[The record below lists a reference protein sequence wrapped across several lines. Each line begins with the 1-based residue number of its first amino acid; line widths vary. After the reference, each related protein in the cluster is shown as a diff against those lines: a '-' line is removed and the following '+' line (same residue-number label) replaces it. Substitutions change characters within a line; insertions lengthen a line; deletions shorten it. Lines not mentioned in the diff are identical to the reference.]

1 MLLKQPTD
9 EIILKIAY
17 FGPGMSGKTTNLEKL
32 KEIVGIDYT
41 SELTSIST
49 NNHRTLFF
57 DYMQLKIG
65 PVFGLNPVI
74 NLYTV
79 AGQDFYH
86 TTQEI
91 VLAGV
96 DGLVFVADSQ
106 PDRMMDN
113 VLSFNQLK
121 RCLNNAK
128 LDWMKIST
136 VLQCNKQ
143 DLETALEP
151 EAIQDRLGAEKL
163 RYLPA
168 AAIHGIGVI
177 ETLRE
182 VLLMVISEN
191 VK

>member
-1 MLLKQPTD
+1 MLIKRPKD
-9 EIILKIAY
+9 EIMIKIAY
-17 FGPGMSGKTTNLEKL
+17 FGPGMSGKTTNLEKIQ
-32 KEIVGIDYT
+32 EIVGKDYA
-41 SELTSIST
+41 SELTSIRT
-49 NNHRTLFF
+49 QNHRTLFF

-65 PVFGLNPVI
+65 PVYGINPVI

-91 VLAGV
+91 ILAGV

-121 RCLNNAK
+121 RCLNSAK

-182 VLLMVISEN
+182 VLLMVISAN

>member
-1 MLLKQPTD
+1 MLIKKPTE
-9 EIILKIAY
+9 EILLKIAY
-17 FGPGMSGKTTNLEKL
+17 FGPGMSGKTTNLEKIQ
-32 KEIVGIDYT
+32 EIVGREYT

-49 NNHRTLFF
+49 ENHRTLFF

-65 PVFGLNPVI
+65 PVFKLNPIV

-79 AGQDFYH
+79 AGQDYYH

-91 VLAGV
+91 VLSGV
-96 DGLVFVADSQ
+96 DGLVFVADSH
-106 PDRMMDN
+106 PERMTDN
-113 VLSFNQLK
+113 ILSFNQLK
-121 RCLNNAK
+121 RCLNNAN
-128 LDWMKIST
+128 LDWTKVPT

-143 DLETALEP
+143 DMENSLAP

-163 RYLPA
+163 RYFPA

-182 VLLMVISEN
+182 VLFMVISEN
-191 VK
+191 TK